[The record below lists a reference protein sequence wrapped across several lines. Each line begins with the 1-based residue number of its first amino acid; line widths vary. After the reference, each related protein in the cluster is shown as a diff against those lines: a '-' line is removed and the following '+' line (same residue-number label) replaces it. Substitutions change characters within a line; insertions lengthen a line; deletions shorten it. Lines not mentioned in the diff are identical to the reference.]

1 MPSIAIVPAA
11 GKGERFGGGK
21 LLTAVDGVPMIERTV
36 RSLLDGGVASVV
48 VVLAP
53 DSDVA
58 AAGPKIPALGD
69 RRVRSVINSDPS
81 RGMFSSIQAGLQT
94 VVDRTNVILVLPA
107 DMPFVRA
114 ATVGAILTAARQS
127 AEPMSPTYNGRRG
140 HPLALPAC
148 LRAALLAV
156 DPRESLND
164 ALRVLTLP
172 RQELPVDDPG
182 ILRDID
188 RRDDLGGV
196 GPGSDQ
202 GQTGVRPSNHRLP
215 SGKTHQ

>member
-1 MPSIAIVPAA
+1 VFCELTMPSIAIVPAA
-11 GKGERFGGGK
+11 GKGNRFGGGK
-21 LLTAVDGVPMIERTV
+21 LLAPVNGVPMIERTV
-36 RSLLDGGVASVV
+36 RSLLDGGVVSVV

-58 AAGPKIPALGD
+58 NAGKAIPALGD

-81 RGMFSSIQAGLQT
+81 RGMFSSIQAGLAA
-94 VVDRTNVILVLPA
+94 VADRTNVILVLPA

-114 ATVGAILTAARQS
+114 GTIGTILDAARQS
-127 AEPMSPTYNGRRG
+127 AEPMSPTYEGRRG

-156 DPRESLND
+156 DPKESLND
-164 ALRVLTLP
+164 ALRVLSLP
-172 RQELPVDDPG
+172 RQELAVDDPG

-188 RRDDLGGV
+188 TRDQLD
-196 GPGSDQ
+196 
-202 GQTGVRPSNHRLP
+202 GVRPGSNRGQTP
-215 SGKTHQ
+215 KPDDRQ